1 MPLSSLAFPVK
12 ANADICR
19 DNGWIPHLGHEGVLD
34 VLIVLEKKFNRV
46 LQLLQ

>member
-1 MPLSSLAFPVK
+1 VK

-19 DNGWIPHLGHEGVLD
+19 DNGWITHFGHDGVLD
-34 VLIVLEKKFNRV
+34 VLIDLEKKLNRV